1 MTTELMPVWGVDTK
15 EQLHLKR
22 GLERFSPRGAV
33 DPPDALGQSVLGHFR
48 CPDTFLDFALAQE
61 LSSVAGYFHFGPN
74 VTCYGRSWRGDRDL
88 LVEASRYDA
97 LNDVVTNDGK
107 VCLPFDP
114 AEVIDNLRLERY
126 ADSRRSGEILR
137 RIYYLFRPLTT
148 LSIRK
153 RIQRFHARN
162 WRDFSFP
169 RWPVDT
175 TVESMCETLLLL
187 SLQAK
192 RMASVPF
199 VWFWPRGA
207 RGCVMMTHDVES
219 QAGID
224 FCNELMDIDDSF
236 GIKASF
242 QIVPEERYTAPSKLI
257 DSMRNRGF
265 DVCIQDLNH
274 DGRLFDNE
282 EEFLRRA
289 SILNQYAKEY
299 KAKGFRAAVLY
310 RRPDWYDNLDFS
322 FDMSMPNVAHLD
334 PQRGGC
340 CTVMPYFIGRILEL
354 PVTTTQ
360 DYALFHILNQR
371 SIDLWKTQIEL
382 ILKKNGL
389 ASFIVHPDYII
400 EQETRSVYENLL
412 SHLKDLRSHAD
423 IWFALPGEIDNWWRT
438 RSQLRVERCGQS
450 WRIVGEG
457 AERATLAYA
466 KDVDGKLV
474 YELAGSTG
482 ASIESA
488 IASPHV

>member
-1 MTTELMPVWGVDTK
+1 MGREVGLDG
-15 EQLHLKR
+15 QLHWREGSVRLR
-22 GLERFSPRGAV
+22 PEGTAYPAGAL
-33 DPPDALGQSVLGHFR
+33 DQSVFDHFL
-48 CPDTFLDFALAQE
+48 CPESFLDFALRE
-61 LSSVAGYFHFGPN
+61 KLSSDTGYFHFGTN
-74 VTCYGRSWRGDRDL
+74 ATCYGRLCRGNPDSHDQT
-88 LVEASRYDA
+88 SRYDA
-97 LNDVVTNDGK
+97 LDDVVTNDGK

-126 ADSRRSGEILR
+126 AHGRWSSEILR
-137 RIYYLFRPLTT
+137 RIYYLLRPLTT

-153 RIQRFHARN
+153 RIQRFHAQN
-162 WRDFSFP
+162 WRDSSFP

-175 TVESMCETLLLL
+175 TVENMCETLLLL

-192 RMASVPF
+192 HMARVPF

-207 RGCVMMTHDVES
+207 SGCVMMTHDVES
-219 QAGID
+219 EAGVG

-242 QIVPEERYTAPSKLI
+242 QIVPEERYTVSSNLI
-257 DSMRNRGF
+257 DTIRNRGF
-265 DVCIQDLNH
+265 EITIQDLNH
-274 DGRLFDNE
+274 DGRLFDNR

-289 SILNQYAKEY
+289 AIINQYAKEY

-322 FDMSMPNVAHLD
+322 FDMSIPNVAHLD

-340 CTVMPYFIGRILEL
+340 CTVMPYFIGKTLEL

-360 DYALFHILNQR
+360 DYTLFHILNQR

-412 SHLKDLRSHAD
+412 SHLRDLRSHSD
-423 IWFALPGEIDNWWRT
+423 IWFALPGEIDSWWRT
-438 RSQLRVERCGQS
+438 RSQLRVERCGES

-457 AERATLAYA
+457 AERAILAYA
-466 KDVDGKLV
+466 KNVDGKLV
-474 YELAGSTG
+474 HELARSTG
-482 ASIESA
+482 A
-488 IASPHV
+488 H